1 MQDTDDTVTPTYSW
15 NINGQSAV
23 GSSIN
28 LANYA
33 ISGGDT
39 VTCIAEADDGFAAP
53 VTQSTSVTI
62 DNQAPVV
69 SSISL
74 TPTLLF
80 SNSTAICTVQSQ
92 DPDGDPLTETINW
105 LSNGQNIGS
114 GTSIAL
120 TGLASPGDTITCEVI
135 VSDGSTST
143 TDTSSSVTILNTLP
157 TAPSISLSSS
167 NANGAPAAELH
178 DLYCTITASSTDI
191 DGDAITY
198 NFEWTGPN
206 GQTINH
212 TNQSGPVDTLPASTP
227 TAKGL
232 WICSAEASDGV
243 GVSSSTTGTIY
254 VENGCRLKE
263 PVQTLPVHPPIVYP
277 SSMMVTPMLVMMG
290 STGLIQMAMGYQAY
304 CDMTTD
310 GRMDHVLHGKCRY
323 GSHSNRDLVHRRV
336 WSSRYRTDCREVPFY
351 RCSLH
356 QS

>member
-1 MQDTDDTVTPTYSW
+1 MVLQ
-15 NINGQSAV
+15 
-23 GSSIN
+23 
-28 LANYA
+28 
-33 ISGGDT
+33 
-39 VTCIAEADDGFAAP
+39 P
-53 VTQSTSVTI
+53 VTQNTSVTI

-74 TPTLLF
+74 TPTLLY
-80 SNSTAICTVQSQ
+80 SNSTATCTVQSQ

-114 GTSIAL
+114 GTSITL

-143 TDTSSSVTILNTLP
+143 TDTSSPVVILNTLP

-212 TNQSGPVDTLPASTP
+212 TNQPGPVDTLPASTP
-227 TAKGL
+227 TAEGL

-243 GVSSSTTGTIY
+243 GVSPSTTGTIY
-254 VENGCRLKE
+254 VENGCPPEGTGADSTCPSTDCLSILDDGHASFGDDGVYWIN
-263 PVQTLPVHPPIVYP
+263 PHGGGAYQT
-277 SSMMVTPMLVMMG
+277 
-290 STGLIQMAMGYQAY
+290 Y

-310 GRMDHVLHGKCRY
+310 GGGGRCATPKMQTWFTFKQRLLTLEVMVKPVTVLTVDK
-323 GSHSNRDLVHRRV
+323 
-336 WSSRYRTDCREVPFY
+336 
-351 RCSLH
+351 
-356 QS
+356 